1 MVAPAHRNP
10 RLGPAWPRISRWGM
24 MSPSP
29 EGPRPQPIRETWDV
43 WREFTRGPVCGCGQG
58 EKWLTLSLGLLLLE
72 SVLVS
77 SVSVGQLTACGLC
90 GQSAALGGTARP
102 LALLRTAWWWRV
114 EQPWAAGGV
123 CEGRRSGCWAC
134 CVLRWLLWWGEGARW
149 VVGRAPPPPGTSE
162 GRHRLRGCRGAGRGR
177 AHSVSGRK

>member
-102 LALLRTAWWWRV
+102 LALLRTAWWWRWSSPGQREGSV
-114 EQPWAAGGV
+114 RGGGQAAGPAA
-123 CEGRRSGCWAC
+123 CSGGCCGGERVHGGWWAELPLPQGLPKD
-134 CVLRWLLWWGEGARW
+134 VTDFEGAA
-149 VVGRAPPPPGTSE
+149 GLG
-162 GRHRLRGCRGAGRGR
+162 GAE
-177 AHSVSGRK
+177 HIQ